1 MFFIY
6 VKNLLGKNP
15 RRHTSNKECSIFS
28 THINLTIPSSGSLDA
43 RRTSISI
50 NKSNKSKAF
59 THAMTLINPIISAY
73 ARKEKI
79 AKIAPIG
86 PIGFERYKQ
95 TFWKPVFLNLTCP

>member
-6 VKNLLGKNP
+6 VKNLLTKMA
-15 RRHTSNKECSIFS
+15 RRHMVKGDQIFS
-28 THINLTIPSSGSLDA
+28 THLNLIIPSCGSLDA
-43 RRTSISI
+43 HRTSISI

-59 THAMTLINPIISAY
+59 THAITIINPIIFAY